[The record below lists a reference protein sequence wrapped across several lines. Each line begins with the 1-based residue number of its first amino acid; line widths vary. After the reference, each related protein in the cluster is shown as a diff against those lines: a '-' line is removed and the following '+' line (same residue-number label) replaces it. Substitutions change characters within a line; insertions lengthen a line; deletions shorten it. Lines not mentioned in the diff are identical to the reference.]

1 MTVSLSRTN
10 PPTDD
15 LMAETA
21 VRRQH
26 LAGAVL
32 SSQHVFV
39 KHVSHSP
46 LALFC
51 LAASGHLKMSTLL
64 YHALYQDILLYQT
77 QKQRTK
83 HELKLCAQTNPHFP

>member
-1 MTVSLSRTN
+1 MTVSLSRIN
-10 PPTDD
+10 PPTDG

-26 LAGAVL
+26 LAGAVRHHNTSL
-32 SSQHVFV
+32 
-39 KHVSHSP
+39 KHVSHSS

-51 LAASGHLKMSTLL
+51 LSASGHLKMSTLL